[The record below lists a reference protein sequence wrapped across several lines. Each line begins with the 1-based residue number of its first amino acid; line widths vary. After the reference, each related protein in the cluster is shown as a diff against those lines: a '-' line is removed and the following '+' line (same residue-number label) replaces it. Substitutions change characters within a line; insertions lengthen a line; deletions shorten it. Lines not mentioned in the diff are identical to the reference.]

1 MIEITLSLANLM
13 LCTMAQLNTWLPITF
28 KRFHSIAVNY
38 AYIIVFPVMV
48 VVTARYVRK
57 YNALPSTQDI
67 SNAIYTD
74 DYPTII
80 KREYLFNFIALLVY
94 QIFIVWIF
102 H

>member
-1 MIEITLSLANLM
+1 MLEIILSLANLV
-13 LCTMAQLNTWLPITF
+13 LCILAQLNTWLPITF
-28 KRFHSIAVNY
+28 KRFNSVAINY
-38 AYIIVFPVMV
+38 AYIIVFPIMAV
-48 VVTARYVRK
+48 VAARYVRK

-74 DYPTII
+74 DYPTMI
-80 KREYLFNFIALLVY
+80 KREYIFNFIALLVY